1 MAIQILHVL
10 VGDSLQLMFKVVF
23 LFFVFFSLEMFRAL
37 GNSDLDWHCC
47 QDFLPKKRQFRR
59 FSGRKI

>member
-10 VGDSLQLMFKVVF
+10 VGDSLQLMFKVV
-23 LFFVFFSLEMFRAL
+23 VFFSLEMFGAL
-37 GNSDLDWHCC
+37 GNSDLDWHSC

-59 FSGRKI
+59 FRGRKI